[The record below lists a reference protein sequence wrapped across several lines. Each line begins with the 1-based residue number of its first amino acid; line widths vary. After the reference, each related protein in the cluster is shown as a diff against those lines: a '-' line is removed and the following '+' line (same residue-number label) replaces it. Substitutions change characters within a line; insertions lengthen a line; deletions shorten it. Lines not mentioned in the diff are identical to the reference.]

1 MAEEK
6 SQTQHLIDLLKFATP
21 AQEKTVRALIE
32 HGSQRKAATALGL
45 ARGTVSAHMMDV
57 KRAAAARG
65 VSPEHGMT
73 HAVPEPFVVKGVS
86 TLYGHDGSITSQ
98 WVKSDVDSK
107 QLAVMAKKAAAA
119 FFSEQKPLKKSK
131 APKEKSIEKD
141 LMTVYPL
148 ADLHLGMY
156 SWARETGDDYD
167 CDIAVSLV
175 MEGFKKLMDRSP
187 NSEHCVIAQ
196 LGDLLHG
203 DDDSNQTRRSGN
215 PLDIDS
221 RYGRVAEVALKVYR
235 AVIDMALAKHGT
247 VHIVNV
253 AGNHDDVSGYWL
265 GVAVETA
272 YENDPRVTV
281 DNQGPYH
288 FHKFGNVLLGLCHGH
303 TCKADALGEIMV
315 ADMPQSVGAT
325 QYRHWLTGH
334 IHHNSMKEG
343 RICTVESFRTIA
355 AKDAWHHMKG
365 YRSGRDIKSITY
377 HKEWGESERAI
388 VGIREIEKDI

>member
-1 MAEEK
+1 MTDK
-6 SQTQHLIDLLKFATP
+6 SNTQKYIDLLKYATP
-21 AQEKTVRALIE
+21 GQERTLRAIIE
-32 HGSQRKAATALGL
+32 HGTQRKAAKSLGL
-45 ARGTVSAHMMDV
+45 SHGTVSAHMTAV
-57 KRAAAARG
+57 KEAAAVRG
-65 VSPEHGMT
+65 VAPEHDMN
-73 HAVPEPFVVKGVS
+73 HEVPSPFLVKGVS
-86 TLYGHDGSITSQ
+86 TLYNDEGKVTSQ
-98 WVKSDVDSK
+98 WVKSSVDERRLK
-107 QLAVMAKKAAAA
+107 QMAKQAAKA
-119 FFSEQKPLKKSK
+119 FFAEQKPLKPSK
-131 APKEKSIEKD
+131 PPKARNIEKD

-156 SWARETGDDYD
+156 SWARETGSDYD
-167 CDIAVSLV
+167 CDIATDLV
-175 MEGFKKLMDRSP
+175 LRGFRKLMDRSP

-221 RYGRVAEVALKVYR
+221 RYGRVAEVGLKVYR
-235 AVIDMALAKHGT
+235 AVIDMALAKHKT

-265 GVAVETA
+265 GVAVATA

-303 TCKADALGEIMV
+303 TAKADALGEIMV

-325 QYRHWLTGH
+325 VYRHWLTGH
-334 IHHNSMKEG
+334 IHHNSTKEG

-377 HKEWGESERAI
+377 HREYGECERAI
-388 VGIREIEKDI
+388 VGIRELEQE